1 MKPTGRRVWLVLHV
15 SLSVGWLG
23 GSYAMLVMGAVALSS
38 TGKPLRPA
46 TYDLLHISDTAIM
59 IPGSLG
65 ALVTGLVLA
74 LYTKWRVLHHWW
86 VVTKLVL
93 TIFAMAFGY
102 AYTAQGVKAALAA
115 TLADP
120 GADVG
125 SLEPGLLAGS
135 VVMLVVLFLATV
147 LSVVKPW
154 GRTRWG
160 RGSSRSR
167 SRAMARSQGGK
178 TAMRGTPPG
187 AAGRAGVH

>member
-1 MKPTGRRVWLVLHV
+1 MKPTARRVWLVLHV

-23 GSYAMLVMGAVALSS
+23 GSYAMLVMGVVALTS
-38 TGKPLRPA
+38 TGMPLRPA
-46 TYDLLHISDTAIM
+46 AYDMLHISDTAIM

-93 TIFAMAFGY
+93 TVFAMISGY
-102 AYTAQGVKAALAA
+102 AYTAQGVKAALAM
-115 TLADP
+115 TLVDP
-120 GADVG
+120 GADIG

-135 VVMLVVLFLATV
+135 VVMLVVLSLATV

-154 GRTRWG
+154 GRTRCG
-160 RGSSRSR
+160 RGPSSRR
-167 SRAMARSQGGK
+167 PRASA
-178 TAMRGTPPG
+178 
-187 AAGRAGVH
+187 H